1 MINILGNLIRNL
13 MTWMGASEI
22 EARHASDMAD
32 FIGVLLIGIFLYYVA
47 KFIIVR
53 VLRKIAKRTK
63 SIWDDVLLEK
73 KVFNR
78 MAFLLPGILVYQF
91 APSTLEEFPGLVS
104 SVVKVTNLYIVFVVL
119 LIINSFFNAVY
130 AIYEDTEF
138 ARLHPIKGYI
148 QVAKMIVFTVGGILI
163 LSYLFNQTPLYLLGG
178 LGAFSAVMLLIFK
191 DPILGLVGGIQL
203 SANDMVRK
211 GDWINMPKFSADG
224 TVIEIS
230 LTTVKVQNWDNTIT
244 TLPTYSLVS
253 DAFQNYRGMQESG
266 GRRIKRSVNFNMQ
279 SVKFCTPE
287 MLERFRK
294 IKIIRDYI
302 DQKEIELN
310 TYNAENNID
319 DEVLINGRRQTNLG
333 IFRAYLQA
341 YLQNHPMIHQEMT
354 LLVRQL
360 QPTDLGIPIEIY
372 VFSRTTEWAAF
383 ENLQSDIFDH
393 ILAIIPLFDLQVFQ
407 SPTGDDFRKLSEN

>member
-1 MINILGNLIRNL
+1 MFTILGNLIRNIML
-13 MTWMGASEI
+13 RLGATDI
-22 EARHASDMAD
+22 EASHASDLAD
-32 FIGVLLIGIFLYYVA
+32 FIGVLFIGVLLYYLA
-47 KFIIVR
+47 KLIIIR
-53 VLRKIAKRTK
+53 VLKRIAKQTK

-78 MAFLLPGILVYQF
+78 MAFLLPGILIYQF
-91 APSTLEEFPGLVS
+91 APATLEEFPGLVI

-148 QVAKMIVFTVGGILI
+148 QVAKIIVFIVGGILI
-163 LSYLFNQTPLYLLGG
+163 LSYLFNQTSLYLLGG

-224 TVIEIS
+224 TVVEIS

-266 GRRIKRSVNFNMQ
+266 GRRLKRSININMQ

-294 IKIIRDYI
+294 IRLISEYV
-302 DQKEIELN
+302 DQKEAELN
-310 TYNAENNID
+310 TYNIENNID

-333 IFRAYLQA
+333 VFRAYLEA
-341 YLQNHPMIHQEMT
+341 FLQNHPMVHQDMT

-360 QPTDLGIPIEIY
+360 QPTDLGIPMEIY
-372 VFSRTTEWAAF
+372 VFSRITEWAAF

-407 SPTGDDFRKLSEN
+407 SPTGDDFRKLSDN